1 MIPTL
6 TTDRL
11 ILRAHRPEDFEPFA
25 AMMAEPQVARFITFN
40 GEPQTP
46 AESWRVLAAIIGCW
60 TLRGFGMW
68 AVEERV
74 TGRYLGRVGPWQP
87 EGWPGFEIGWGLSGA
102 AQGRGYATEAAQAAI
117 DWSRAA
123 LGVGR
128 ILHIIHPDN
137 APSQAV
143 ARRLGATIVG
153 HWDAPWNATCEL
165 WASDPPAAA

>member
-6 TTDRL
+6 ETERL
-11 ILRAHRPEDFEPFA
+11 ILRAHRAEDFEPFA
-25 AMMAEPQVARFITFN
+25 AMMAEPAVARFITLT
-40 GEPQTP
+40 GQPQTRD
-46 AESWRVLAAIIGCW
+46 ESWRILAALIGGW

-68 AVEERV
+68 AVEERA

-102 AQGRGYATEAAQAAI
+102 AQGKGYATEAARAAI
-117 DWSRAA
+117 DWSRAT

-137 APSQAV
+137 IPSQRV
-143 ARRLGATIVG
+143 AQRLGATIVG
-153 HWDAPWNATCEL
+153 QWDAPWGQTCDL
-165 WASDPPAAA
+165 WASDPGA